1 MIAIKKKKK
10 KKIISTDKT
19 LKKKKKKKMK
29 KRREKSGFLYT
40 KENYTTHFTEGHA
53 CTNLVHAPDGF
64 I

>member
-10 KKIISTDKT
+10 KILVQIRH
-19 LKKKKKKKMK
+19 LKKKKKMK